1 METVNDMSEQSV
13 ILASASPRRRELVEQ
28 LGLMTHVTSADI
40 DETPLA
46 GEVTSDYVLRL
57 SLGKARKVADQFDSD
72 KLVLAADTVIDYR
85 GQIMG
90 KPKSLQQSIE
100 MLSQLS
106 AQTHQVLT
114 GVTVICGAAVESL
127 TVATSVTMRD
137 ISENEIRAY
146 WLTGE
151 PLGKAGSYAIQG
163 KAARFIKTICGS
175 YSNVVGLP
183 LFETAALLTRFGIRF
198 DDLETSPAQEL

>member
-1 METVNDMSEQSV
+1 METVNDMSQQSV

-28 LGLMTHVTSADI
+28 LGLTTHVTSADI

-183 LFETAALLTRFGIRF
+183 LFETAAMLTRFGIRF